1 MSTVSKNTK
10 NLITF
15 KGQPDNGCPQI
26 SGLSLLLNL
35 SARLNQRPQT
45 GTVQIG
51 SDLSCIKLGYND
63 SNT

>member
-15 KGQPDNGCPQI
+15 KGQPDNGCPQN
-26 SGLSLLLNL
+26 SGLSLLMNL
-35 SARLNQRPQT
+35 SARLNQHPQT

-51 SDLSCIKLGYND
+51 SDLSCIKLGHND